1 MVKRPLAL
9 SSAALAALTLSAC
22 GSSVAPGVEQA
33 PSSGATQASV
43 PKTTSTPTSGPL
55 STKPVITVPKTPAP
69 THLVVKDLVQGTGK
83 TAQPGDTIT
92 VNYVG
97 ELYKNGQEF
106 DSSWKHNEPFTT
118 ALKSGVGG
126 VIDGWVKGLA
136 GMKVGGRREL
146 IIPPSL
152 AYKNQQSGSIPP
164 NSTLIFVVD
173 LLSVS

>member
-1 MVKRPLAL
+1 MAKRPLAL
-9 SSAALAALTLSAC
+9 TAAAVAALGLSAC

-33 PSSGATQASV
+33 PSGGATQASV
-43 PKTTSTPTSGPL
+43 PKTTPTPTSGPL
-55 STKPVITVPKTPAP
+55 SKKPVITVPKTPAP
-69 THLVVKDLVQGTGK
+69 KSLVVKDLVPGTGK
-83 TAQPGDTIT
+83 VAKPGDTIT

-97 ELYKNGQEF
+97 DLYSNGQEF
-106 DSSWKHNEPFTT
+106 DSSWKRNTTFTT
-118 ALKSGVGG
+118 PLKSGVGG
-126 VIDGWVKGLA
+126 VIEGWVKGIA

-152 AYKNQQSGSIPP
+152 GYGKQASGSIPA